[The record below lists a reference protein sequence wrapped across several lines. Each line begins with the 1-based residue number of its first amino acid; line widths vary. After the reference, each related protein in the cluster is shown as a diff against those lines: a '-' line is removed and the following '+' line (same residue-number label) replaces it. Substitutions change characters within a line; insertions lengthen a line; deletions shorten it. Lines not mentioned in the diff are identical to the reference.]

1 YRFFNL
7 FIKQIISLR
16 ISLRGLCVKRKRYQ
30 LAVIFMNKSGS
41 ARLAT
46 YGLRLAMPGGP
57 MLPRKAAVLIGHS
70 TAVGD
75 KGNTTNGVSRC

>member
-1 YRFFNL
+1 
-7 FIKQIISLR
+7 
-16 ISLRGLCVKRKRYQ
+16 
-30 LAVIFMNKSGS
+30 MNKSGS